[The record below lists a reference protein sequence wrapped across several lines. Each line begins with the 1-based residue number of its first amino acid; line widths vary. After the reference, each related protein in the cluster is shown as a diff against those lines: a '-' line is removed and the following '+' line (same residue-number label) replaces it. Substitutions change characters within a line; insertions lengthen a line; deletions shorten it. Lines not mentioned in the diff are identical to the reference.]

1 MDMRMNRR
9 GLLAAMAGA
18 GAAAALGGRAFAAE
32 DTAAVVARLFR
43 DGIILDGNLAAP
55 IDDSAPLPAEW
66 ADKIRGSA
74 LTATKVTLV
83 GPGTGYAET
92 LQVLKAY
99 ETCVAM
105 SPTVYANVRTAG
117 QIEALKRAQK
127 DGGPVGLIWSFE
139 TVEML
144 EGKVE
149 RIDEFAGLGVRVM
162 QLSYNTAS
170 PFGAGVMTP
179 ATESTGLTPLGR
191 EAIARME
198 ARGVTLDL
206 SHSDERTVLEAVA
219 ASKRPPLITHTGA
232 AAIHGNPRN
241 KTDRA
246 MKAVADKGG
255 VVGIYNLSFIT
266 PVRASQ
272 PTVDD
277 YVDHV
282 MHVLNLCG
290 EDHTGIGSDAILTGF
305 DVTPESMKMWDE
317 ETARRARAGVAAPEE
332 GRPPYVEGMN
342 RPDRMKVVAEALLK
356 RGVKE
361 KAVAKIM
368 GGNFLRVFRET
379 WGS

>member
-1 MDMRMNRR
+1 MSMAMSRR
-9 GLLAAMAGA
+9 GLLAGIAGFGATAAM
-18 GAAAALGGRAFAAE
+18 GGRAFAGQGVEAI
-32 DTAAVVARLFR
+32 VARLFAA
-43 DGIILDGNLAAP
+43 GIILDGNLAAP
-55 IDDSAPLPAEW
+55 INDSAPLPAEW
-66 ADKIRGSA
+66 ADKVRASG
-74 LTATKVTLV
+74 LTATKVTVV
-83 GPGTGYAET
+83 GPGATYAET
-92 LQVLKAY
+92 LESLKAY
-99 ETCVAM
+99 EACVALN
-105 SPTVYANVRTAG
+105 PTVYANVRTAA
-117 QIEALKRAQK
+117 QIEALKGERK

-139 TVEML
+139 TTEML
-144 EGKVE
+144 DGKVE

-162 QLSYNTAS
+162 QLGYNTAS

-179 ATESTGLTPLGR
+179 AAESKGLTPLGR

-219 ASKRPPLITHTGA
+219 ASRKPPLITHTGA

-241 KTDRA
+241 KSDRA

-255 VVGIYNLSFIT
+255 VVGLFNLSYIT
-266 PVRASQ
+266 PLRASQ

-277 YVDHV
+277 YVGHV

-290 EDHTGIGSDAILTGF
+290 EDHTGIGSDAVLTGF
-305 DVTPESMKMWDE
+305 DVTPESLKRWE
-317 ETARRARAGVAAPEE
+317 EQTAFRAKAGVAAPEE

-356 RGVKE
+356 RGVSE
-361 KAVAKIM
+361 RAVGKIL

-379 WGS
+379 WGG